1 MDTFTKEEIKKFT
14 IGIIV
19 LTLFMLSLGIFK
31 YQHNTWEDAEDSD
44 YTVYA
49 TFNRTDGL
57 DIGDKVRM
65 SGIDVGRVEGAVLD
79 SDFRATLTLK
89 IRKDISIPD
98 DSSASI
104 VSNSLM
110 GSKYIEIEPGGSED
124 YIEENGEFTYTQDAI
139 VLEELVDRIIS
150 LGKAKRKNQNCP
162 AVPATNKTHLSATES

>member
-1 MDTFTKEEIKKFT
+1 MNTFTKEEIRNFI
-14 IGIIV
+14 IGMVV
-19 LTLFMLSLGIFK
+19 LTAFMVILGVFK
-31 YQHNTWEDAEDSD
+31 YQHSTWEDADTSD

-65 SGIDVGRVEGAVLD
+65 SGIDVGRIEGSVLD
-79 SDFRATLTLK
+79 NNFRATLTLK

-124 YIEENGEFTYTQDAI
+124 YIEEGGEFTYTQDAI

-150 LGKAKRKNQNCP
+150 LGKARRKNQNCQT
-162 AVPATNKTHLSATES
+162 APATNTTNTSATES

>member
-1 MDTFTKEEIKKFT
+1 MDTFTKEEVKNFIIGMVVLAVFT
-14 IGIIV
+14 IV
-19 LTLFMLSLGIFK
+19 LGIFK
-31 YQHNTWEDAEDSD
+31 YQHNTWENADTTD

-65 SGIDVGRVEGAVLD
+65 SGIDIGRVEGSVLD
-79 SDFRATLTLK
+79 NNFRATLTLK
-89 IRKDISIPD
+89 IRKNIQIPD

-124 YIEENGEFTYTQDAI
+124 YIEENGEFSYTQDAI

-150 LGKAKRKNQNCP
+150 LGKAKRKNQKCP
-162 AVPATNKTHLSATES
+162 TAPIATTNTSETES